1 MSKPNDPLRDRLL
14 SQSNPEPGRLATYRQ
29 EVEAMLERE
38 ERSLRRQAWYS
49 GAIWLWAVFLLTG
62 FGLVAGYAREQ
73 PNRVYFC
80 LGVMLLAMSIYGAVE
95 MLKFF
100 INRARLE
107 VVKDIKGLEL
117 RLIEMEG
124 RLQNRQA

>member
-14 SQSNPEPGRLATYRQ
+14 SQSTPEPGRLATYRQ

-38 ERSLRRQAWYS
+38 ERKLRLQRWYS
-49 GAIWLWAVFLLTG
+49 GAIWIWVVFLTTA
-62 FGLVAGYAREQ
+62 FALVAGNARDQ
-73 PNRVYFC
+73 PNRVYFS

-95 MLKFF
+95 LLKFF

-117 RLIEMEG
+117 RLLEMEG

>member
-1 MSKPNDPLRDRLL
+1 MSNPNEPLRDRLL
-14 SQSNPEPGRLATYRQ
+14 SQSIPEPGRLATYRK

-38 ERSLRRQAWYS
+38 ERSLQRQAWLS
-49 GAIWLWAVFLLTG
+49 GAVWIWAVFLATA
-62 FGLVAGYAREQ
+62 FALVAGYASDK
-73 PNRVYFC
+73 PIRVYFS
-80 LGVMLLAMSIYGAVE
+80 LGVMVLAMFIYGAVE
-95 MLKFF
+95 MLKLF

-124 RLQNRQA
+124 RLQDRTA

>member
-1 MSKPNDPLRDRLL
+1 MSL
-14 SQSNPEPGRLATYRQ
+14 
-29 EVEAMLERE
+29 
-38 ERSLRRQAWYS
+38 
-49 GAIWLWAVFLLTG
+49 
-62 FGLVAGYAREQ
+62 
-73 PNRVYFC
+73 
-80 LGVMLLAMSIYGAVE
+80 YGAVE
-95 MLKFF
+95 ILKLF

>member
-14 SQSNPEPGRLATYRQ
+14 SQSIPEPGRLATYRQ

-38 ERSLRRQAWYS
+38 ERKLRLQRWYS

-62 FGLVAGYAREQ
+62 FALVAGNASDK
-73 PNRVYFC
+73 PVRVYFS

-95 MLKFF
+95 LLKFF

-124 RLQNRQA
+124 RLQNPQA